1 MDHMKILKRAWQIV
15 KKYRTLWWIGLV
27 LVLAGGGLGARGS
40 SSVPSSTSSQ
50 WRSNA
55 PIENPFR
62 DMPNM
67 PDVPN
72 WPQMW
77 DRIAPALAAIVIVL
91 IVLALLAIAFGLVA
105 AVVRFVT
112 RVSLIKM
119 VDGYEETGG
128 EVGFWA
134 GLRMGWSRAALYT
147 FLLDL
152 MLGLTV
158 MVVILLLLAPLGFL
172 AFVAFS
178 AGEPRTLLGVVSI
191 LAALPV
197 ILLGVLLG
205 VVLGPISELAYRKI
219 ALEDLGPWA
228 AFKATLALVRRHL
241 GPAALQWLILVGM
254 RIAWGIV
261 LIPVNLV
268 LVFVAALAGGLPGL
282 LVGGI
287 AALAADWP
295 LALILGAV
303 VFVPIF
309 IVVVTLPNLALSTL
323 ATLYQSTVWT
333 LTYRELLALDDGD
346 PSDGDPS
353 VAEPSEAAEVEPELL
368 SGTDSE
374 LTEVKVA

>member
-1 MDHMKILKRAWQIV
+1 
-15 KKYRTLWWIGLV
+15 
-27 LVLAGGGLGARGS
+27 
-40 SSVPSSTSSQ
+40 
-50 WRSNA
+50 
-55 PIENPFR
+55 
-62 DMPNM
+62 
-67 PDVPN
+67 
-72 WPQMW
+72 
-77 DRIAPALAAIVIVL
+77 
-91 IVLALLAIAFGLVA
+91 
-105 AVVRFVT
+105 
-112 RVSLIKM
+112 
-119 VDGYEETGG
+119 
-128 EVGFWA
+128 
-134 GLRMGWSRAALYT
+134 
-147 FLLDL
+147 
-152 MLGLTV
+152 
-158 MVVILLLLAPLGFL
+158 
-172 AFVAFS
+172 
-178 AGEPRTLLGVVSI
+178 
-191 LAALPV
+191 
-197 ILLGVLLG
+197 
-205 VVLGPISELAYRKI
+205 VLGPISELAYRKI

-228 AFKATLALVRRHL
+228 AFKETLALVRRHL

-353 VAEPSEAAEVEPELL
+353 DAEPSEAAEVEPELL